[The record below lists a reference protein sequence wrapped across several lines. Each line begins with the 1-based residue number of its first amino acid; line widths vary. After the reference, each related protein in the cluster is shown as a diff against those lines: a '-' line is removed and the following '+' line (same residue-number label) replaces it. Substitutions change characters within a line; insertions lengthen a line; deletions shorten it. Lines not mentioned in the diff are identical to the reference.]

1 MAVLAHQRKLEERVQ
16 NLRRSWNAKADE
28 FADHHCDAAAAA
40 YRQAAED
47 VERELR
53 AWNREL
59 LTIAEAAEES
69 GYSKEH
75 LRRLVRKDKLLTER
89 GKGAR
94 SRLHLRRGVLPAKS
108 GQTPGGA
115 SEVRSV
121 YDPAEDARD
130 IAKRLG
136 GENA

>member
-1 MAVLAHQRKLEERVQ
+1 MSLAQGRRLEERLLSLPQ
-16 NLRRSWNAKADE
+16 AWRAKADE
-28 FADHHCDAAAAA
+28 FAEHHCDEVAAA
-40 YRQAAED
+40 YRQAADE
-47 VERELR
+47 VECELR

-59 LTIAEAAEES
+59 LTIEEAAEES

-75 LRRLVRKDKLLTER
+75 LRRMVRRDKLLTER
-89 GKGAR
+89 GTGAR

-108 GQTPGGA
+108 GQTPGGT